1 LTLDRLPRGREA
13 LIVDVVGDPSFRRRL
28 LELGFTQGAVILRLG
43 QSPLG
48 DPLTFRI
55 REATVALRVGDA
67 ANIIVTQ
74 QR

>member
-1 LTLDRLPRGREA
+1 MTLDRLPRGREA

-28 LELGFTQGAVILRLG
+28 LELGFTRDASILRLG

-55 REATVALRVGDA
+55 REATVSLRAVDA
-67 ANIIVTQ
+67 ANIIV
-74 QR
+74 RPV

>member
-1 LTLDRLPRGREA
+1 MTLDRLPRGREA
-13 LIVDVVGDPSFRRRL
+13 LIVDVVGDPSFRLRL

-55 REATVALRVGDA
+55 RGATVALRATDA
-67 ANIIVTQ
+67 ANIFV
-74 QR
+74 RPV